1 MLVNHYA
8 LGVLVG
14 LGYCA
19 TRKLSEVVTVQVK
32 RYLSLFTLVCFISLQ
47 VGCYNVHNVSLD
59 EFGHAQNPDE
69 QGLAK
74 MKTEKGE
81 EIIVSENSRIG
92 VVTND
97 GDYTAIAPFNFTL
110 TSSKLIA
117 PDQDLL
123 LERADVK
130 TAQVKEVSTGKTTA
144 VVSTALAVL
153 VGGLLFIT
161 LSAEEEKGFGE

>member
-1 MLVNHYA
+1 MNDYA
-8 LGVLVG
+8 LGVFVRLR
-14 LGYCA
+14 YCA
-19 TRKLSEVVTVQVK
+19 IRKLSEVVAVQVK
-32 RYLSLFTLVCFISLQ
+32 RFLSLITLVCFIALQ
-47 VGCYNVHNVSLD
+47 TGCYNVHNVTLD
-59 EFGHAQNPDE
+59 EFGHAQNADE
-69 QGLAK
+69 MGLAK
-74 MKTEKGE
+74 MKTEAGA
-81 EIIVSENSRIG
+81 EIVVSENSRIG

-97 GDYTAIAPFNFTL
+97 GNYTAIAPFNFTL

-123 LERADVK
+123 LERSDVK

-144 VVSTALAVL
+144 VVSSALAIL